1 MPDKFNRIN
10 SRYEQRAK
18 RRKTNIVLNT
28 LIAIVVILIL
38 IVGGNIF
45 LTDSKTEKEMKEAAK
60 TEAQTKENQQSDDK
74 QDKTDKAGEEEDA
87 DEEKETDE
95 NAEDEEVIEEDSDE
109 ANVDKVINDPSWKPV
124 GTEQSGDHQ
133 YSSEMGSTDWNEKEK
148 AAAYAIGISPDSMT
162 NWWTRKGDDTGSQ
175 AVMTVSESS
184 KPNEA
189 YRVYLEWVDGEGWK
203 PTEVKKLIENDKGQ
217 E

>member
-1 MPDKFNRIN
+1 MPDKFDRIN

-18 RRKTNIVLNT
+18 RRKTNIILNT
-28 LIAIVVILIL
+28 LIAIVLILIL
-38 IVGGNIF
+38 IVGGSIF

-60 TEAQTKENQQSDDK
+60 TEAQTAEKQQSSDK
-74 QDKTDKAGEEEDA
+74 QDTTD
-87 DEEKETDE
+87 EKEETDE
-95 NAEDEEVIEEDSDE
+95 ESDE
-109 ANVDKVINDPSWKPV
+109 QEVVEKESDEQNVEKVIIDPEWEPV
-124 GTEQSGDHQ
+124 GTEQTGHQ
-133 YSSEMGSTDWNEKEK
+133 SSYQMGSIDWNEKEK
-148 AAAYAIGISPDSMT
+148 AAAYAIGISPENMT
-162 NWWTRKGDDTGSQ
+162 NWWTKGGANPDSQ
-175 AVMTVSESS
+175 AIMTVSESS